1 MNDRFKRK
9 VAAAAALCVV
19 SCNSLAQTAP
29 RTDAEQRR
37 FHDVYKELVNI
48 NTSNSVG
55 DNTAAVT
62 AMKQYLVGDG
72 FTEAEVQIFEPFP
85 RKGNLVVRL
94 EGDGTQ
100 RPMLLLAHVD
110 VVEAKREDW
119 KTDPF
124 ILKEDDGY
132 FTARGSLDNKAMAAA
147 FVSIIGQLKR
157 EGFQS
162 RRDLILA
169 LTADEE
175 MSAVPSNGAWW
186 LLRNHPELITADF
199 GINEGGSA
207 QLRRGKPTIQRVQ
220 IAEKMNTSY
229 KLEITDVGG
238 HSSLPTDGNPIYPL
252 AAALGRI
259 GEYRF
264 PVKLAE
270 VTRAYFEKSAR
281 FETDQLKEDMLAVAS
296 GDPSTA
302 ALDRLSSVPLYNA
315 ILRTTCVATRLNAGH
330 ANNALPQSASATVN
344 CRILPQDDP
353 DAVDATLR
361 QLLGNDRIQMT
372 NLIRPMPSPPSPL
385 RPDIMNAVNALT
397 EKMWPGVTVV
407 PFMSTGGTDSRF
419 MRNAGIPMY
428 GVSGIFYEPSD
439 ARMHGLDER
448 VPQKSL
454 YEGREFLYQLI
465 KQLAASRKE

>member
-1 MNDRFKRK
+1 MNFRFNRK
-9 VAAAAALCVV
+9 DAAATALCVFT
-19 SCNSLAQTAP
+19 CTAFAQTAP
-29 RTDAEQRR
+29 VLDSEQRR
-37 FHDVYKELVNI
+37 FHDIYKELVNI
-48 NTSNSVG
+48 NTSDSVG
-55 DNTAAVT
+55 NNTTAVI
-62 AMKQYLVGDG
+62 AMKKYLIADG

-94 EGDGTQ
+94 KGDGTQ
-100 RPMLLLAHVD
+100 RPILLLAHVD

-124 ILKEDDGY
+124 VLQEDDDF
-132 FTARGSLDNKAMAAA
+132 FTARGAVDDKSMAAA
-147 FVSIIGQLKR
+147 FVSIVGQLKR

-186 LLRNHPELITADF
+186 LLRTHPELITADF
-199 GINEGGSA
+199 GINEGGSS
-207 QLRRGKPTIQRVQ
+207 QLRHGKPTIQRVQ

-238 HSSLPTDGNPIYPL
+238 HSSLPTGGNPIYPL

-270 VTRAYFEKSAR
+270 VTKVYFEKSAS

-296 GDPSTA
+296 GDPDSA

-315 ILRTTCVATRLNAGH
+315 MLRTTCVATRLNAGH

-372 NLIRPMPSPPSPL
+372 NLIQPMPSPPSPL
-385 RPDIMNAVNALT
+385 RPDLMNAVNALT

-407 PFMSTGGTDSRF
+407 PFMSTGGTDSRY
-419 MRNAGIPMY
+419 MRNAGMHMY

-439 ARMHGLDER
+439 ARMHGLNER

-454 YEGREFLYQLI
+454 YDGREFLYQLI
-465 KQLAASRKE
+465 KQLAVSVKE